1 MSCQKNLSE
10 ILSPVYLIHTNKT
23 QIRYKRMILSFFVT
37 DGFTTDDVIY
47 QWKLND
53 SVQFA
58 KSLFLP
64 GGFELSDYIGK

>member
-1 MSCQKNLSE
+1 MRIKPKAVMKI
-10 ILSPVYLIHTNKT
+10 ILP
-23 QIRYKRMILSFFVT
+23 FFVT

-64 GGFELSDYIGK
+64 GGFELSDYIGKSKF